1 MYYLLGG
8 YLLSPE
14 QIKAW
19 FRERDIELIKGLY
32 TVLGNRYLR
41 EKKFEARS
49 CDYNGQHNFLV
60 LTHKAAIDDSVA
72 MDGSFNPFAEDDHSR
87 HIKGEMVLV
96 DTEFVTI
103 AVYAG

>member
-1 MYYLLGG
+1 VNETSSSLH
-8 YLLSPE
+8 
-14 QIKAW
+14 
-19 FRERDIELIKGLY
+19 KGFY

-41 EKKFEARS
+41 EKKFEVRIRS
-49 CDYNGQHNFLV
+49 CDYNGQHSFLV

-72 MDGSFNPFAEDDHSR
+72 MDGSFKPFAEDDHSR